1 MKQKELRN
9 NILKLLKETSCITET
24 QIYKELSESDTA
36 QERTSIN
43 KAIMN
48 LAYEGKIIWTSGDL
62 VGILSLPRTLH

>member
-24 QIYKELSESDTA
+24 QIYKELSESDTV